1 MKRAVLAALA
11 ISGSVVGTVVVGGG
25 VGPAVVVAQS
35 GDTLDDGA
43 GYHVTWH
50 GWSEDGWVHWQNDCY
65 AGGCTGWY
73 VASVGG

>member
-1 MKRAVLAALA
+1 MHRITIALIALAALGA
-11 ISGSVVGTVVVGGG
+11 AFTL
-25 VGPAVVVAQS
+25 PRAARAQYDS
-35 GDTLDDGA
+35 LDAGA

-73 VASVGG
+73 VVSAGP